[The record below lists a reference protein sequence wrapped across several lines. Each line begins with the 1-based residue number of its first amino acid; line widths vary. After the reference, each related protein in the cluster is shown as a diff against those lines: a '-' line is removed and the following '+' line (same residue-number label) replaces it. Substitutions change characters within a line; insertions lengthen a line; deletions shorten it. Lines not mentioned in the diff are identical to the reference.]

1 MKVTILEVKSNKEVD
16 AFIDSYKGRLLPDI
30 HDGWRFNFRKHVKT
44 SGANAYI
51 LYAEITP
58 GKIEGCLIFKMR
70 EKLEPYMAY
79 IEIAPSNRG
88 KNPMYEK
95 VAGCLIAFACRMSF
109 IYGKGPYLGW
119 LAFDVMEENKSDQR
133 QLMTLYSKKY
143 YANKITDTTMVI
155 SPEDGE
161 ILIQQYLGSNN

>member
-1 MKVTILEVKSNKEVD
+1 MKVTILEVKSKKEVD

-70 EKLEPYMAY
+70 EKLEPYMAHIWHTLKLPLA
-79 IEIAPSNRG
+79 IEARIQYM
-88 KNPMYEK
+88 KK
-95 VAGCLIAFACRMSF
+95 LQVA
-109 IYGKGPYLGW
+109 
-119 LAFDVMEENKSDQR
+119 
-133 QLMTLYSKKY
+133 
-143 YANKITDTTMVI
+143 
-155 SPEDGE
+155 
-161 ILIQQYLGSNN
+161 